1 MSVVSNQK
9 NRDPRTVMLHL
20 YRPFVDTFLET
31 MIFLLKFSLI
41 YVLSRD
47 IKDFVMTVTI
57 KSKINTTHTGLSKNL
72 AKFVL
77 WSGLYKMQI
86 SVLLI
91 RKT

>member
-1 MSVVSNQK
+1 
-9 NRDPRTVMLHL
+9 
-20 YRPFVDTFLET
+20 
-31 MIFLLKFSLI
+31 MIFLLKLSPI

-47 IKDFVMTVTI
+47 INDFVMTVTI
-57 KSKINTTHTGLSKNL
+57 KSKINTTQTGFSKNL

-77 WSGLYKMQI
+77 WSGPYKMPV